1 MARYIFDQSTWERE
15 AERLDALER
24 CGDPLTLEHLRRTGV
39 GDGWEC
45 LEVGAGRGSI
55 ARWLADRVGER
66 GRVLAVDLDTT
77 LLEEHRRPNLEVR
90 RLDVLTDPLPAAA
103 FDLVHARHVIG
114 HLPDR
119 ASALRR
125 LAAALRPGGWMLVED
140 FDFRWAELGDWPC
153 DPVDAGPVLG
163 RVWGATLEVMRTG
176 SYDGGWSWRAPAGLR
191 AAGLAEVA
199 GEARAPIGDGAFTQM
214 IHLSV
219 LRFRDDV
226 IARGM
231 AAADVDR
238 CLEVLGDPGS
248 CLTAAPLVSVWGRRP
263 PPPDPDRQ
271 RATRSAATN
280 HS

>member
-1 MARYIFDQSTWERE
+1 MARYIFDQTWERE

-24 CGDPLTLEHLRRTGV
+24 CGDPLTLDHLRRTGV
-39 GDGWEC
+39 GAGWEC

-55 ARWLADRVGER
+55 ARWLAGRVGER

-199 GEARAPIGDGAFTQM
+199 GEARAPIGDGAFTEM
-214 IHLSV
+214 IHLSM
-219 LRFRDDV
+219 LRFRDEV

-238 CLEVLGDPGS
+238 CREVLGDPGS

-263 PPPDPDRQ
+263 PPDAWGSLPGQQLPGR
-271 RATRSAATN
+271 
-280 HS
+280 

>member
-1 MARYIFDQSTWERE
+1 MARYIFDQTWDRE

-24 CGDPLTLEHLRRTGV
+24 SGDPLTLDHLRRTGV
-39 GDGWEC
+39 GAGWEC

-55 ARWLADRVGER
+55 ARWLADRVGDR

-176 SYDGGWSWRAPAGLR
+176 SYDGGWSWRAPAGMR
-191 AAGLAEVA
+191 AAGLGEVA
-199 GEARAPIGDGAFTQM
+199 GEARAPIGDGAFTEM

-238 CLEVLGDPGS
+238 CLEVLGDPGC

-263 PPPDPDRQ
+263 PPPDRDRQ